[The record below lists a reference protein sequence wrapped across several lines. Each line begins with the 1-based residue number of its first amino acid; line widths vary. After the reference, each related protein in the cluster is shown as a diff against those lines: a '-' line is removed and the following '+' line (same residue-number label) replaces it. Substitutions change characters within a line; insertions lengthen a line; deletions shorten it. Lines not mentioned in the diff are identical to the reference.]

1 MIVLIAK
8 NTLKEGN
15 QEEFI
20 RIAGILAEETRKEP
34 GCLSYD
40 LAKDETEDTV
50 FYFIEKYKDEAALEA
65 HRASAYFQTYVPM
78 LGALR
83 TKPSEVSK
91 CVIIDF

>member
-8 NTLKEGN
+8 STVREGK

-20 RIAGILAEETRKEP
+20 RFAGKMVEGTRKEA
-34 GCLSYD
+34 GCISYD
-40 LAKDETEDTV
+40 LVKDETEDAV

-65 HRASAYFQTYVPM
+65 HRASAYFHTYVPM

-83 TKPSEVSK
+83 TKPSELSK
-91 CVIIDF
+91 CVTIDF

>member
-8 NTLKEGN
+8 NTVQDGK

-20 RIAGILAEETRKEP
+20 RIAGKMVEETRKEV

-40 LAKDETEDTV
+40 LAKDEADDSV
-50 FYFIEKYKDEAALEA
+50 FYFIEKYQDEAALEA
-65 HRASAYFQTYVPM
+65 HRASAYFKTYVPM

-83 TKPSEVSK
+83 TKPSELSK
-91 CVIIDF
+91 CVTIDF

>member
-8 NTLKEGN
+8 STVQEGK

-20 RIAGILAEETRKEP
+20 RIAGKMVEETRKEA

-40 LAKDETEDTV
+40 LVKDEADDLV
-50 FYFIEKYKDEAALEA
+50 FYFIEKYQDEVALEA

-83 TKPSEVSK
+83 TKPSELSK
-91 CVIIDF
+91 CVTIDF